1 MNFQN
6 VQAGSLIEF
15 SNSIEQLI
23 DNNKVFIIC
32 DSNTESCSTIFEDK
46 VKFKNTF
53 KITIEAGEENKNID
67 QVLRI
72 WTFLN
77 NNKANKNDWIIN
89 VGGGMICD
97 LGGFAASSF
106 KRGISFINIPTS
118 LLGMV
123 DAAIGGKTGF
133 NLNALKNNIGT
144 FYPAKLVVCDAIF
157 LKTLPEHELKSGFA
171 EVIKHALISD
181 YKFWN
186 KIKNQSF
193 EDYNFHEIINF
204 SINHKLNIVEKD
216 PKENGSRKKLNFG
229 HTIGHALESHFLSL
243 NKTIFHGFA
252 VAQGMA
258 IEAFISYKLNHISKE
273 KYTEIKEF
281 IFSIYQPIAIN
292 KNDIKTLV
300 GFMSNDKKNENTKIN
315 FTLLDDIGSAVYD
328 KYISAEDIDNL
339 MHDFYSYD

>member
-15 SNSIEQLI
+15 SDSIKQLI

-32 DSNTESCSTIFEDK
+32 DSNTEACSTILEDK
-46 VKFKNTF
+46 VKFKKTF

-97 LGGFAASSF
+97 LGGFAASTF

-133 NLNALKNNIGT
+133 NLNTLKNNIGT
-144 FYPAKLVVCDAIF
+144 FYPAKLVVCDAVF
-157 LKTLPEHELKSGFA
+157 LKTLPEDELKSGFA

-181 YKFWN
+181 YNFWN
-186 KIKNQSF
+186 KIKTQSF
-193 EDYNFHEIINF
+193 KDYNFQEIINF

-216 PKENGSRKKLNFG
+216 PRENGARKKLNFG

-258 IEAFISYKLNHISKE
+258 IEAFISFQLNHISKE

>member
-32 DSNTESCSTIFEDK
+32 DSNTESCSTILEDE

-53 KITIEAGEENKNID
+53 KITIQAGEENKNID

-77 NNKANKNDWIIN
+77 NNKANKNDWIVN

-133 NLNALKNNIGT
+133 NLHALKNNIGS
-144 FYPAKLVVCDAIF
+144 FYPAKLVVCDAVF

-339 MHDFYSYD
+339 MHDFYNYD